1 MSATLRCRAVLGTSA
16 PGSTLRGWPQQTTFA
31 GSRWP
36 CRRPS
41 RARKDLRAADPE
53 FFTTAHHNGYPA
65 VLVRLAA
72 VDVDELAELLTDGWR
87 CQAPKPLVKEFENLP
102 SR

>member
-1 MSATLRCRAVLGTSA
+1 MATADDVRRIALALPET
-16 PGSTLRGWPQQTTFA
+16 QQSEE
-31 GSRWP
+31 GP
-36 CRRPS
+36 
-41 RARKDLRAADPE
+41 ARADPE